1 MGIITMI
8 KDGEKG
14 IFSTFTET
22 RPNIKIKFSF
32 DTEFEDC

>member
-14 IFSTFTET
+14 NFSTFVET
-22 RPNIKIKFSF
+22 KTQHKNQNFF
-32 DTEFEDC
+32 

>member
-14 IFSTFTET
+14 IFSTFAET
-22 RPNIKIKFSF
+22 KTQHKNQISF
-32 DTEFEDC
+32 DIELEDC